1 MKKITILTLIL
12 TVALVSCKN
21 TGKVTKDE
29 SETKVYYEIEN
40 LLAEAADMVDQNV
53 AVQGTVT
60 HTCSHSGRRCFIE
73 GNTPNLTI
81 RVEAGE
87 TIGSFDADLVGTQ
100 ILVKGILKETRIP
113 AADID
118 KQEQDLLTK
127 QGEAEKEHNEE
138 GRHDCENELNNIV
151 KMREWMKENN
161 KDYYATYYIEGVE
174 YSKVE
179 IEQAEGEQIK
189 DEQVEE

>member
-1 MKKITILTLIL
+1 MRKSAILTLIIA
-12 TVALVSCKN
+12 VALVSCQN
-21 TGKVTKDE
+21 NNKVTKDE
-29 SETKVYYEIEN
+29 PEIKLYYELDN
-40 LLAEAADMVDQNV
+40 LYNEAPDMVEQTI

-60 HTCSHSGRRCFIE
+60 HTCSHGGKRCFIE
-73 GNTPNLTI
+73 GSTPDLTL

-87 TIGSFDADLVGTQ
+87 AIGSFNADLVGTQ
-100 ILVKGILKETRIP
+100 ILVKGILKESRIP

-118 KQEQDLLTK
+118 QQEQDLLAK
-127 QGEAEKEHNEE
+127 QDEAEKEQNEE

-161 KDYYATYYIEGVE
+161 KDYYATYYLEGTE

-179 IEQAEGEQIK
+179 IEE
-189 DEQVEE
+189 VENEKVETE